1 MGRALRMERRAEGS
15 VVQLEGGSKVL
26 LVVHGLSSLSV
37 RKSER
42 RGFWQGGDGREIEM
56 GM

>member
-1 MGRALRMERRAEGS
+1 MERRAEGS